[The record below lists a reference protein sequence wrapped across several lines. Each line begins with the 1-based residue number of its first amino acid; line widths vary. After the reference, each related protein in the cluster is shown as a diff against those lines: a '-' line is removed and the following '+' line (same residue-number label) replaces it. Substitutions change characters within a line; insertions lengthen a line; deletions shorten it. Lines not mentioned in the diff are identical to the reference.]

1 MPGLIDA
8 HPHHVRDVPQA
19 AVLTGDIGF
28 ISVPCQKAATDML
41 MRGFT
46 SIRDLGG
53 PVFGL
58 KRGIDTGLVAG
69 PRIWPAGAFISQTG
83 GHGDFRLPNELPA
96 PPGNFSFSERVGA
109 AAVADSPIPC
119 GCGRASNSR

>member
-1 MPGLIDA
+1 
-8 HPHHVRDVPQA
+8 
-19 AVLTGDIGF
+19 
-28 ISVPCQKAATDML
+28 ML

-58 KRGIDTGLVAG
+58 KRGIDTGLVPG

-96 PPGNFSFSERVGA
+96 PPGRLQLQRADRRRRDRRQRRYGA
-109 AAVADSPIPC
+109 AS
-119 GCGRASNSR
+119 GRASNWRWARRRSS